1 MEVIRIA
8 GYTEQEK
15 MNIAKKFLLTK
26 EMEANGLVAD
36 NIEFTK
42 GALLRII
49 RQYTREAGV
58 RSLEREI
65 ASICRK
71 VAKEIVSNGNG
82 TLRKM
87 VISSKNIP
95 KYLGVPKFR
104 HGETEENNQIGL
116 TTGLAWTEV
125 GGELLAIE
133 ASIMEGTGRMVMTGK
148 LGDVM
153 QESVQAALTYIRA
166 RAEKFGFAEKF
177 LQEMT
182 FTCTC
187 RRGDSQGR
195 PFRRYCH
202 GHFHCIRA
210 YEKKVR
216 ADLAMTGEITL
227 RGRVLPIGGLK
238 EKILAAHRGNI
249 KMVVIPKDNEKDLA
263 EVPHNVQNALKIVF
277 VEHIDEVLD
286 IAFVKEEDLFESAS
300 ILEIPVTAQ
309 PVN

>member
-1 MEVIRIA
+1 
-8 GYTEQEK
+8 
-15 MNIAKKFLLTK
+15 
-26 EMEANGLVAD
+26 
-36 NIEFTK
+36 
-42 GALLRII
+42 
-49 RQYTREAGV
+49 
-58 RSLEREI
+58 
-65 ASICRK
+65 
-71 VAKEIVSNGNG
+71 
-82 TLRKM
+82 M

-166 RAEKFGFAEKF
+166 RAEKFGLPKNFYKKIDIHVHVPEGAIPKDGPSAGIAMATSIASA
-177 LQEMT
+177 LMK
-182 FTCTC
+182 
-187 RRGDSQGR
+187 
-195 PFRRYCH
+195 
-202 GHFHCIRA
+202 
-210 YEKKVR
+210 KKVR

-286 IAFVKEEDLFESAS
+286 IAFVKEENLFESAS
-300 ILEIPVTAQ
+300 TLEIPVTAQ